1 MSKMIELIFDF
12 IYLILVC
19 LCLWRMT
26 TISHRLDMNIM
37 VVQSLQSRIDKLENK
52 CLNQNTF

>member
-1 MSKMIELIFDF
+1 MIELMFDF
-12 IYLILVC
+12 ICLTLVC

-37 VVQSLQSRIDKLENK
+37 VVQSLQSRIDKLENISNDNSK
-52 CLNQNTF
+52 TDN